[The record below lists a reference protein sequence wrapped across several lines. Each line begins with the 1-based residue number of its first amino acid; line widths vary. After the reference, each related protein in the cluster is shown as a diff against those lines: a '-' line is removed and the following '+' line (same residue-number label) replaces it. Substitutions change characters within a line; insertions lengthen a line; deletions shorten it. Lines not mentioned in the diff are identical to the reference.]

1 VTPTQALVVAAL
13 DAAHHSA
20 RLHLSGLRVPHPH
33 LRLPKLRFDK
43 YLDQVHIPVVA
54 IVESLAGAACYAA
67 SSILQQEAAS
77 EQPDEMSMR
86 PGLLLRLVHSPR
98 WMLGN
103 VADAGGYVMQFLA
116 LRRGALALV
125 SPLFVTGLAMSII
138 GSAFINHRRPT
149 RREWVASLATV
160 VGLGVFIA
168 VAQPGPGHPR
178 ASTAAWSGLFLATA
192 ILAGGAVL
200 LARGTRRRRAL
211 LLSMA
216 TGILYGVTSAVTEHT
231 GYLLN
236 LGFVHALTTWSPYV
250 LAVISVVGLLVNQ
263 SAYQA
268 GDLHL
273 SLPLFTVLEPIVAIL
288 IGQFLFGEHVATAAG
303 AVVGEV
309 LGIGVM
315 TFGVFWLA
323 QAVPQDTGAPRTE
336 LGAA

>member
-1 VTPTQALVVAAL
+1 VTPTQALAVAAL
-13 DAAHHSA
+13 DATHQRAG
-20 RLHLSGLRVPHPH
+20 LHFVGVHIPHPH
-33 LRLPKLRFDK
+33 LTLPKLRLDT
-43 YLDQVHIPVVA
+43 YLDAVHIPAVA
-54 IVESLAGAACYAA
+54 VIESLVGAACYAT
-67 SSILQQEAAS
+67 SSVLQQQAAS
-77 EQPDEMSMR
+77 EQPPEVSMR
-86 PGLLLRLVHSPR
+86 PSLLIRLLHSPR

-138 GSAFINHRRPT
+138 GNAYVNHRHPT

-178 ASTAAWSGLFLATA
+178 ASDSAWASLFLATTFLTA
-192 ILAGGAVL
+192 VTVL
-200 LARGTRRRRAL
+200 LARGTPRRRAL
-211 LLSMA
+211 LLSVA

-231 GYLLN
+231 GFLLDR
-236 LGFVHALTTWSPYV
+236 GFLHALTNWAPYL

-268 GDLHL
+268 GDLRL

-288 IGQFLFGEHVATAAG
+288 IGQFLFQEHIATSAG
-303 AVVGEV
+303 SIVGEV
-309 LGIGVM
+309 VGIVVM
-315 TFGVFWLA
+315 VVGVFWLA
-323 QAVPQDTGAPRTE
+323 QAVPEDSGTPRTE
-336 LGAA
+336 IGTA

>member
-1 VTPTQALVVAAL
+1 VTAIEALVAAL
-13 DAAHHSA
+13 DARHHSA
-20 RLHLSGLRVPHPH
+20 ALHVP
-33 LRLPKLRFDK
+33 R
-43 YLDQVHIPVVA
+43 VHIPHPGLHLPKRLDDYLDSVNIPALAV
-54 IVESLAGAACYAA
+54 VESLVGAACYAT

-77 EQPDEMSMR
+77 EQPAEMSMR
-86 PGLLLRLVHSPR
+86 PSLLLRLLHSPR

-138 GSAFINHRRPT
+138 GSAFVNHRRPT
-149 RREWVASLATV
+149 RRDWVASLATV
-160 VGLGVFIA
+160 AGLGVFIA
-168 VAQPGPGHPR
+168 VAQPGPGHPH
-178 ASTAAWSGLFLATA
+178 ASTTAWSGLFLATA
-192 ILAGGAVL
+192 VLAGGAIL
-200 LARGTRRRRAL
+200 LARGTPRRRAL
-211 LLSMA
+211 LLSVA

-231 GYLLN
+231 GNVLD
-236 LGFVHALTTWSPYV
+236 LGFLHALTTWAPYV
-250 LAVISVVGLLVNQ
+250 LAVISAVGLLVNQ

-309 LGIGVM
+309 LGIIVM
-315 TFGVFWLA
+315 VVGVFWLA
-323 QAVPQDTGAPRTE
+323 QPGPGVTGSASSE
-336 LGAA
+336 IGAA